1 MPGDGGG
8 EGPQLQ
14 GLAGDQSSSVTTQ
27 THAASQ
33 HRRVVP
39 EGCLYHFS
47 FMRADFL
54 VSCFLVA
61 SCPRYGKWHL
71 GFYFTSRAQGLEG
84 WKIREPEAS

>member
-1 MPGDGGG
+1 
-8 EGPQLQ
+8 
-14 GLAGDQSSSVTTQ
+14 
-27 THAASQ
+27 
-33 HRRVVP
+33 
-39 EGCLYHFS
+39 
-47 FMRADFL
+47 MRADFL